1 MNETTET
8 IVQKNPPGPGKKM
21 WELVTET
28 GEKYKAFGS
37 EADHFHAGK
46 RYRFSFES
54 KEFNGYP
61 FKSIKGAPK
70 PVGSEVLSSAN
81 GARPSDIGPHVG
93 MWEKNVFEAL
103 LAGKT
108 SSEVIIMGIE
118 ARLAAR
124 EIVRTDLDGK
134 LPEPVDLNDSLEF

>member
-1 MNETTET
+1 MSETTET
-8 IVQKNPPGPGKKM
+8 IVQKNPPGLGKKM
-21 WELVTET
+21 WELITDT

-37 EADHFHAGK
+37 EADHFQAGK

-61 FKSIKGAPK
+61 FKSVKGAPK
-70 PVGSEVLSSAN
+70 PVGEAPSAN

-93 MWEKNVFEAL
+93 MWEKGAFEAL

-108 SSEVIIMGIE
+108 SSEVIILGIE
-118 ARLAAR
+118 ARRAAR

-134 LPEPVDLNDSLEF
+134 LPDPDLNDSLEF